1 MDLIMNGLLLTA
13 TLFAGL
19 YCWVLSGRVR
29 ALKSLDSGLGAAI
42 VTLTRQIELAR
53 GTLEEAR
60 SAARDG
66 RADLSQ
72 LVARGDATA
81 AQLRILLAAL
91 KDHDPAVAP
100 MAAPTTASAT
110 APVAEPAARAA
121 DVASAPIPS
130 PPETAD
136 LRADH
141 GAGGEVALPR
151 RIEPTMPRLV
161 VPEPEAPP
169 PAVRPPAELERPVL
183 ASVPKPRLA
192 IPLENILRSRQPVEP
207 PVQKSESELLDAL
220 NALAA
225 GDR

>member
-13 TLFAGL
+13 TAFAGV

-60 SAARDG
+60 ATAREG
-66 RADLSQ
+66 RTDLSH

-91 KDHDPAVAP
+91 RDHEAAVVPGPAH
-100 MAAPTTASAT
+100 
-110 APVAEPAARAA
+110 EPAA
-121 DVASAPIPS
+121 VGSAPELAPA
-130 PPETAD
+130 PRAVAD
-136 LRADH
+136 SARDEPA
-141 GAGGEVALPR
+141 PR
-151 RIEPTMPRLV
+151 RAEPTLPRLV
-161 VPEPEAPP
+161 VSAPVEVTP
-169 PAVRPPAELERPVL
+169 TDPDPLPERPAI

-192 IPLENILRSRQPVEP
+192 IPLENILRSRAPVEP
-207 PVQKSESELLDAL
+207 PVQRSESDLLDELSAI
-220 NALAA
+220 AS

>member
-91 KDHDPAVAP
+91 RDHDPA
-100 MAAPTTASAT
+100 AAPLPSTVA
-110 APVAEPAARAA
+110 AP
-121 DVASAPIPS
+121 VASAPAASLAS
-130 PPETAD
+130 PAPESRREDTAAAPD
-136 LRADH
+136 DAPP
-141 GAGGEVALPR
+141 PR
-151 RIEPTMPRLV
+151 RIEPSMPRLV
-161 VPEPEAPP
+161 VPDPEEPAPP
-169 PAVRPPAELERPVL
+169 ARLLAEPERPVL

-220 NALAA
+220 NALAS

>member
-1 MDLIMNGLLLTA
+1 MNGLLLTA

-60 SAARDG
+60 ASTREG

-91 KDHDPAVAP
+91 RDH
-100 MAAPTTASAT
+100 
-110 APVAEPAARAA
+110 EPAAAHVAPQGAPAAPSLASPAPEAAAA
-121 DVASAPIPS
+121 DHAGAS
-130 PPETAD
+130 
-136 LRADH
+136 RAE
-141 GAGGEVALPR
+141 AASPR
-151 RIEPTMPRLV
+151 RVEPVVPRLV
-161 VPEPEAPP
+161 VPEPGLEPAPEP
-169 PAVRPPAELERPVL
+169 EREPAPARPAL

-207 PVQKSESELLDAL
+207 PAEHSESDLLDAL
-220 NALAA
+220 SALAA